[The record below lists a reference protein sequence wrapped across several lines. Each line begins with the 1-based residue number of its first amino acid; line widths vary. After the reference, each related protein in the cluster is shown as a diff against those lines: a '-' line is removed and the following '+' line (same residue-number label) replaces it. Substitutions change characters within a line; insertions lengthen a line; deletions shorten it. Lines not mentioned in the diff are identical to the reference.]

1 MKGAAGR
8 LGETRKRLRDPGR
21 AFSASSVDAPHGAPL
36 PSVPP
41 PAKGTRRPF
50 GVSVSHLYR
59 HLVRSVV
66 RSLRLTHSGRQPNR
80 ARRGPVCRAS
90 SIVPFIDGRGK
101 RGLANLPSLGVGE
114 IISSII
120 CGSTTGVKIAE
131 RVFEMERE
139 YLVCRHFPPLR

>member
-8 LGETRKRLRDPGR
+8 LGETRKRLRDP
-21 AFSASSVDAPHGAPL
+21 AFVSSACSVDAPHGAPL
-36 PSVPP
+36 PSAAP

-66 RSLRLTHSGRQPNR
+66 RSPTHSFRPPTEPCAPWPSLQIY
-80 ARRGPVCRAS
+80 S
-90 SIVPFIDGRGK
+90 SIVPLIDGRGK

-120 CGSTTGVKIAE
+120 CGSTGVKIAE